1 MSLTHHEQVDIGHEI
16 LRPTPRR
23 VDGAG
28 SSLTRLSLTPSS
40 ASSSIHI
47 ENDYQEIRANQ
58 SPVSRSRD
66 QASTN
71 QSPAAVSEQ
80 PDSLGVSSRHSN
92 TPLGASSAN
101 RLGSP
106 FWTGLSSRDPQSRM
120 FEFPERD
127 VQPTSSNNSLNHIT
141 NLMIDKVG
149 LTSMNMIS
157 KEYIVCRV
165 LWSPPQQMDTTYI
178 YQFLL
183 NLLALGLR

>member
-1 MSLTHHEQVDIGHEI
+1 MSSPNRVPSSASKVTSHPHVNPPPHITNIHHYQVDIGHEI

-40 ASSSIHI
+40 ASSSVHI
-47 ENDYQEIRANQ
+47 ENEYQEIQSRANQ

-92 TPLGASSAN
+92 TSLGASSAN

-149 LTSMNMIS
+149 LN
-157 KEYIVCRV
+157 
-165 LWSPPQQMDTTYI
+165 
-178 YQFLL
+178 
-183 NLLALGLR
+183 